1 MMDYSKEHDPLD
13 SGEMG
18 RHRLAASSP
27 GLQERVLRAARDAW
41 AEAADTTSPPDVAWA
56 FPCLRL
62 VASLAVAVILVC
74 FANTVNTHSTA
85 RWRPFSQAASATGTY
100 PAARN
105 PAGGL
110 SMLAA
115 AAASLP
121 DKNASKNLLRRRR
134 QVQEILSTT
143 GALNG

>member
-1 MMDYSKEHDPLD
+1 MMDYSNEHDPLGP
-13 SGEMG
+13 GEMG

-27 GLQERVLRAARDAW
+27 GLQERVLRAAHDAW
-41 AEAADTTSPPDVAWA
+41 AAADTTSPPDVAWA

-62 VASLAVAVILVC
+62 VASLAVAVIFVC

-85 RWRPFSQAASATGTY
+85 RWLPFSQAASATGTY
-100 PAARN
+100 SAARN